1 MKKRATRFWRSFRA
15 IACLL
20 LIALWMIDPAVFA
33 ALDYGGQITFNGLPV
48 PGATVTA
55 IREDKKVVAVTDQ
68 QGKYLFP
75 DLGDGAWKLQ
85 VEMSGFA
92 TQTEDIAVAPDATGP
107 TVELKLLSLTE
118 ITHGAAP
125 VVAQSGAGTGTAAA
139 TNGNAA
145 QPSASNNT
153 ASAVPPSAPTPNQP
167 SRPAANTATNNQ
179 QAAPQPPPNGA
190 NTGSNSEASNDLQ
203 QSAAT
208 GLVVNGSVNNGA
220 ASAFAQMAAFGN
232 NRRGPGSL
240 YNGNLGLTFD
250 TSAWDARSYTQ
261 GVSLFPK
268 PSYNNFTFLSAFGGP
283 IGIPHHIVS
292 QSNFF
297 VAYQHAANDTA
308 TTQQG
313 LVPTA
318 LERAGNL
325 SETQN
330 ASGPVKVYNPA
341 TNQPYA
347 NSVVPVSAQAAAL
360 LAAYPTP
367 NATGSGYNYEGS
379 TLASTTTDSMQSRL
393 SKLVKNRNQILGN
406 YAFQRQAGHTTNLFG
421 FTDGSKSL
429 GMDGSV
435 SWQRSY
441 RPGGIGYFSTLFR
454 YEYARQSTSENPFF
468 ANRTNVSGAA
478 GIQGNDQTPTNWGP
492 PNLSFVSISSL
503 SEAEYARN
511 VNDSQNLHYESL
523 LYHGK
528 HTLQFGADVVRLRF
542 NTFSQQDA
550 RGEFSFNG
558 AATQQIDS
566 SGHAVANTGSDLAD
580 FLIGTPDTAEIAFG
594 NADKYLRGWRYDT
607 YFQDDFRLRAGLTV
621 NAGLRW
627 EFSEPLNEMKNRLVN
642 LDVASGFGTVAPVI
656 ASNPSGTITGDK
668 YPNSLLH
675 SDHLGIEPRLA
686 IAWRPRSN
694 SPLVVRAGYGIYD
707 NTSVYQVIA
716 MQMAQQPPLSKAFDL
731 SNGSANPLTLAT
743 AFNSPSGVPTF
754 GVDPNF
760 RVGYAQVWNA
770 SVQQDLPGSLV
781 MTATY
786 TGTKGTRLMQEFLPN
801 TVPYQAPVTCPSC
814 PTGFVYLTS
823 NGNSNR
829 QAGQIQLRRRLRDGF
844 TATLLYTYAKAID
857 DASAF
862 SAAAIQGQGASSVS
876 TVVGSSGSGSVSIAQ
891 NWQNLRAERSLSP
904 FDQRNAMTFSM
915 QYTTGEGLRSGA
927 LMSGWRGTALKDWTI
942 TSSLTYG
949 SGLPLTPIYETS
961 VAGTGLLQVYRPNYT
976 GAPVKEDS
984 NGKSLNAAAFTA
996 PGTGQW
1002 GDVGRNSV
1010 IGPAQFS
1017 LNASFSRVF
1026 RLGNRV
1032 NAQWETSATNV
1043 LNTVRYSSW
1052 NMNTI
1057 SPLFGVPA
1065 SPNAMRKLQSTFRVR
1080 F

>member
-1 MKKRATRFWRSFRA
+1 MKKRARDFWRSCRA

-20 LIALWMIDPAVFA
+20 LIALWMIDPAAFA
-33 ALDYGGQITFNGLPV
+33 ALDYGGQVTFNGLPV

-55 IREDKKVVAVTDQ
+55 IQADKQLVAITDQ

-75 DLGDGAWKLQ
+75 DLADGAWKLEI
-85 VEMSGFA
+85 EMSGFA
-92 TQTEDIAVAPDATGP
+92 AQTQDITVAPDAAGP

-125 VVAQSGAGTGTAAA
+125 VVAQTGSDTGSSPPA
-139 TNGNAA
+139 NGNAA
-145 QPSASNNT
+145 QPSASNS
-153 ASAVPPSAPTPNQP
+153 SAAAATPAAPMPNQP
-167 SRPAANTATNNQ
+167 SRPAANSANNNQ
-179 QAAPQPPPNGA
+179 QAPPQPPA
-190 NTGSNSEASNDLQ
+190 NEATTGSNSEASSDLQ

-240 YNGNLGLTFD
+240 YSGNLGLTFD

-261 GVSLFPK
+261 GSSLFPK
-268 PSYNNFTFLSAFGGP
+268 PSYNNFTFLGSFGGP
-283 IGIPHHIVS
+283 IGIPHHLVN

-297 VAYQHAANDTA
+297 VGYQHAANDTA

-318 LERAGNL
+318 LERTGDL
-325 SETQN
+325 SQTRN
-330 ASGPVKVYNPA
+330 ALGPVEVYNPS

-360 LAAYPTP
+360 LAEYPMP

-379 TLASTTTDSMQSRL
+379 TLASTTTDSMQSRV

-406 YAFQRQAGHTTNLFG
+406 YAFQRQAGHSTNLFG
-421 FTDGSKSL
+421 FTDASKSL

-478 GIQGNDQTPTNWGP
+478 GIQGNDQTPPNWGP

-503 SEAEYARN
+503 GEAEYARN
-511 VNDSQNLHYESL
+511 VNDSQNVHYESL
-523 LYHGK
+523 FYHGK
-528 HTLQFGADVVRLRF
+528 HTLQFGGDVVRLRF

-550 RGEFSFNG
+550 RGAFSFTG
-558 AATQQIDS
+558 AATQQTDS
-566 SGHAVANTGSDLAD
+566 SGHGVAGTGSDLAD
-580 FLIGTPDTAEIAFG
+580 FLVGTPDTAEIAFG
-594 NADKYLRGWRYDT
+594 NADKYLRGWRYDA

-627 EFSEPLNEMKNRLVN
+627 EYAAPLTEIKNRLVN
-642 LDVASGFGTVAPVI
+642 LDVAPGFGTAAPVL
-656 ASNPSGTITGDK
+656 ASDPSGSITGDK

-694 SPLVVRAGYGIYD
+694 SPLVVRAGYGVYD

-731 SNGSANPLTLAT
+731 TNSAANPLTLAT

-760 RVGYAQVWNA
+760 RVGYVQSWYS

-786 TGTKGTRLMQEFLPN
+786 SGSKGTRLMQEFLPN
-801 TVPYQAPVTCPSC
+801 TVPYQAPIACPSC

-823 NGNSNR
+823 NGNSTR
-829 QAGQIQLRRRLRDGF
+829 EAGQIQLRRRLRDGF

-862 SAAAIQGQGASSVS
+862 SAGAIQGQGAPSVS
-876 TVVGSSGSGSVSIAQ
+876 TVVGSSGSGAVSIAQ
-891 NWQNLRAERSLSP
+891 NWQNLRGERSLSP

-915 QYTTGEGLRSGA
+915 QYTTGEGLRAGA
-927 LMSGWRGTALKDWTI
+927 LMSGWRGTAFKDWTI

-949 SGLPLTPIYETS
+949 SGLPLTPIYETN
-961 VAGTGLLQVYRPNYT
+961 VAGTGLLQVYRPDST
-976 GAPVKEDS
+976 GAPVKAAS
-984 NGKSLNAAAFTA
+984 GGKFLNSAAFTA
-996 PGTGQW
+996 PAAGQW
-1002 GDVGRNSV
+1002 GDVGRDSV

-1043 LNTVRYSSW
+1043 LNTVRFSTW
-1052 NMNTI
+1052 NMDTI